1 MNLDPHCHMHIYPRY
16 AAPREFAGQTFLD
29 THYGGHYDPDETRP
43 LDDATRDALVAAL
56 RHELTQPTRT
66 SRPMIASLR
75 GTLAHVGA
83 TFLILDVGGVGY
95 KVSVPVTTLNSLP
108 PEGQTAFLHIH
119 THIRAEE
126 ISLFGFARPGDQ
138 QVFELLLSVTG
149 IGPKVALSIL
159 SAMDADLLARAVAA
173 EDTKTLVRIPGL
185 GLKTAQ
191 RLVLEL
197 RDKLAALVFERKVDA
212 IQAKSQ
218 KPPEEDIFN
227 DVVEG
232 LIGLGYNRNDARRAA
247 DKALKEIPDKAS
259 MAAALKTSLNILTGA
274 DNKG

>member
-1 MNLDPHCHMHIYPRY
+1 
-16 AAPREFAGQTFLD
+16 
-29 THYGGHYDPDETRP
+29 
-43 LDDATRDALVAAL
+43 
-56 RHELTQPTRT
+56 
-66 SRPMIASLR
+66 MIASLR

-95 KVSVPVTTLNSLP
+95 KVSVPVTTLNALP
-108 PEGQTAFLHIH
+108 PEGGTAFLYIH
-119 THIRAEE
+119 THIREDE
-126 ISLFGFARPGDQ
+126 ISLFGFAQPGDQ
-138 QVFELLLSVTG
+138 QVFELLLGVTG

-159 SAMDADLLARAVAA
+159 SAMDADSLARAVAA
-173 EDTKTLVRIPGL
+173 EDTKTLIRIPGL

-197 RDKLAALVFERKVDA
+197 RDKLAALVFERKVDVL
-212 IQAKSQ
+212 QAKSQ

-247 DKALKEIPDKAS
+247 DRAIKDIPDKTS
-259 MAAALKTSLNILTGA
+259 MAAALKAALNVLTGA
-274 DNKG
+274 DAKG